1 MNRIGMLL
9 APALLSML
17 AAADAQ
23 VPSGASLGALG
34 QPGPQVLR
42 ADYARTRAVISP
54 IIHADRRVTFRLN
67 APEARDVR
75 LTGHVIGPNAHW
87 LSKDRSVPMTKGAD
101 GVWTRLEPGPEGPR
115 DVQRELPGAMAV
127 TIGYIG
133 ATGRDIGYYGTSGG
147 NAGEAIN
154 INQIDP
160 AVARAAFPG
169 PNGTWNAA
177 ALNASVANPFF
188 GVAGAGEFAGSPTIQ
203 AGQLLRP
210 FPQFGDVFMY
220 EKTAGGRRQYNAAT
234 FVLDKR
240 TTGSWGGRFSYTL
253 SQTKDNQFGQSS
265 TYQTRTATPQNNYDL
280 DAEYGIS
287 NFDSPHRIILAPI
300 VKFPGSKSSSSNARL
315 LLNGWSASAVVELVS
330 GSPLN
335 AVMSTG
341 VSNANLGLFGG
352 RQRPNLTGDPNTSG
366 SDDERVAS
374 DDNPDAL
381 YFRSAG
387 FTSPGAGQYGTAPRA
402 DGDSRY
408 QFRKNID
415 LVITKDTT
423 IARTHTGEIRFEI
436 LNLTN
441 TAKFRG
447 IDSNAID
454 SSSFGRI
461 TQQAGFMRIWQL
473 SFRYRF

>member
-1 MNRIGMLL
+1 
-9 APALLSML
+9 
-17 AAADAQ
+17 
-23 VPSGASLGALG
+23 
-34 QPGPQVLR
+34 
-42 ADYARTRAVISP
+42 
-54 IIHADRRVTFRLN
+54 
-67 APEARDVR
+67 
-75 LTGHVIGPNAHW
+75 
-87 LSKDRSVPMTKGAD
+87 
-101 GVWTRLEPGPEGPR
+101 
-115 DVQRELPGAMAV
+115 
-127 TIGYIG
+127 
-133 ATGRDIGYYGTSGG
+133 
-147 NAGEAIN
+147 
-154 INQIDP
+154 
-160 AVARAAFPG
+160 
-169 PNGTWNAA
+169 
-177 ALNASVANPFF
+177 
-188 GVAGAGEFAGSPTIQ
+188 
-203 AGQLLRP
+203 
-210 FPQFGDVFMY
+210 MY

-381 YFRSAG
+381 YFTSGG
-387 FTSPGAGQYGTAPRA
+387 FTSPGAGQYGTAPRT
-402 DGDSRY
+402 DGDARY